1 MATTLSEQAKKYQD
15 ENQIQDDASA
25 KALREQN
32 YKEYFNQQLQLA
44 AAKQLG
50 DKYFQDSMNR
60 QGMGTSGQTDTS
72 RTIANNAYLNQQQAN
87 LGSYQTKEMQITAD
101 NATRWKEEQEKQQQE
116 QASKDTNFIT
126 QLNTIGESSMST
138 SEKNALIDKLL
149 ENYGYAS
156 GNASSAVQSAIDTAR
171 AQINSSVPS
180 GGDSSWYNDANAL
193 TEETDV
199 KASFS
204 NWGKATKAMLENNK
218 KFGPEM
224 DGGLFI
230 LQNDNSERAYV
241 YYSGGKYYRISE
253 EQAKSLANNG
263 AKQRLFVDGTMYKDR
278 NFGL

>member
-1 MATTLSEQAKKYQD
+1 MATTLSEQAKQYQD

-32 YKEYFNQQLQLA
+32 YKDYFNQQLQLA

-50 DKYFQDSMNR
+50 DKYFQESMNR

-72 RTIANNAYLNQQQAN
+72 RAIANNAYMNRQQTN
-87 LGSYQTKEMQITAD
+87 LGNYQSTEAQITAD
-101 NATRWKEEQEKQQQE
+101 NATRWQNE
-116 QASKDTNFIT
+116 QASKDSNFIT
-126 QLNTIGESSMST
+126 QLNSIGESTMST

-171 AQINSSVPS
+171 AQVNSSVPS
-180 GGDSSWYNDANAL
+180 GADSSWYNDANAL
-193 TEETDV
+193 TEETDI
-199 KASFS
+199 KSSLS
-204 NWGKATKAMLENNK
+204 NWGKATEAMLKNNK
-218 KFGPEM
+218 KYGPDM

-230 LQNDNSERAYV
+230 LQNNNSERAYV

-263 AKQRLFVDGTMYKDR
+263 AKQRLFVDGTMYQDR